1 MAEPIQLAFLFVLPL
16 AFFLAGAYLLNKGR
30 GYRYQA
36 EQINHARSCDAVP
49 GALAVLSG
57 KAFCRDALQSFED
70 QSTCVYSYLQLEYF
84 DLARKKWLPLRLFER
99 KAPFF
104 LQCTGKKFL
113 VNPLG
118 AEFDVKETVYQEM
131 KKRPPRG
138 KGVSG
143 EVAEFLHEY
152 RGFHPVVAVSRH
164 AESYD
169 TAFDAEPFDEK
180 IYEGMEN
187 DPQVKE
193 ILLRYMDYR
202 KRATVRTIHESED
215 LVVIGE
221 AVLQGDSISIRQGGS
236 QFIISTTSI
245 EKIARQISG
254 KAAVSMF
261 LGGVAVTV
269 AATIVFMVLFS

>member
-1 MAEPIQLAFLFVLPL
+1 MAEPIQLAFLFILPL

-49 GALAVLSG
+49 GGLAVLSG
-57 KAFCRDALQSFED
+57 KASCSDVLQSFED
-70 QSTCVYSYLQLEYF
+70 QSKCVYSYLELEYF
-84 DLARKKWLPLRLFER
+84 DMARKKWLPRRAFER

-104 LQCTGKKFL
+104 LQCSDKRFL

-118 AEFDVKETVYQEM
+118 AEFDAKETVYQEM

-143 EVAEFLHEY
+143 EVAEFLYEY
-152 RGFHPVVAVSRH
+152 RGFHPVVAASRH

-180 IYEGMEN
+180 IYDSLED
-187 DPQVKE
+187 DPQVRG
-193 ILLRYMDYR
+193 ILLQYKEYR
-202 KRATVRTIHESED
+202 KRATIRTIRESDD
-215 LVVIGE
+215 LVVIGD
-221 AVLQGDSISIRQGGS
+221 AVPQGDSMSIQQGGS
-236 QFIISTTSI
+236 RFIISTMGI
-245 EKIARQISG
+245 EKITRQISG

-261 LGGVAVTV
+261 LGAVAVIIS
-269 AATIVFMVLFS
+269 AAMVFTILFS